1 MPFIRFIRVT
11 TFETDNF
18 SHLCDMEKFRKD
30 RNEYRDMGKG
40 YYHLCTDGWKDGN
53 IFNNVA
59 QFAYGMVLMGLICIR
74 FSLEIYDFS
83 LMPNHIHIIL
93 SGTGNDAVEAFL
105 YLKRKLNIRLVS
117 DGYKPLPE
125 DYGFKLIPIKNEDQ
139 MRANILYLDRNHYEK
154 LMAVPGGYPWCS
166 SYLTYSLLGKFIDG
180 KKVKDMTV
188 REILS
193 WTGSKTELPPDWQF
207 HPVLGLLPSSFV
219 NMRLGRKLFKTPKDY
234 TTRLVKDYESFAKI
248 AHSIDE
254 EIEYQEQ
261 DVEVIVS
268 SLLQRNYHGK
278 PVSRLDGAELGRLTV
293 TLNSQYNVSPEH
305 IAGTL
310 GISLHIVNQFLRAK
324 DFKQ

>member
-1 MPFIRFIRVT
+1 MVFIRFIRFT

-18 SHLCDMEKFRKD
+18 SHICGMEKYRKD
-30 RNEYRDMGKG
+30 RNEYRKMGKG
-40 YYHLCTDGWKDGN
+40 YYHLCTDGWKDGF

-105 YLKRKLNIRLVS
+105 YLKRKLNLRLVS
-117 DGYKPLPE
+117 DGCRPLPK
-125 DYGFKLIPIKNEDQ
+125 DYGFKLVSIKNEDQ

-166 SYLTYSLLGKFIDG
+166 SYLTYSLLGKFIEG

-193 WTGSKTELPPDWQF
+193 WTGSKSELPPDWQF

-219 NMRLGRKLFKTPKDY
+219 NRRLVRKLFKTPKDY
-234 TTRLVKDYESFAKI
+234 TTCLVKDYESFVKI

-268 SLLQRNYHGK
+268 NLLQRNYKGK
-278 PVSRLDGAELGRLTV
+278 SVSRLEGAELARLAV
-293 TLNSQYNVSPEH
+293 TLNRQYNVSTEQ

-310 GISLHIVNQFLRAK
+310 GISLHIVNQLLRAK
-324 DFKQ
+324 DYKP